1 MSYRRLPIY
10 TNTPKPYSP
19 YHYDYQ
25 ISKKNDE
32 NKVLGGYID
41 ESIRSTM
48 RTESHYTPLKLA
60 SSQITINTI
69 LNNELSVRDK
79 ETTIKILNIENII
92 LLMTTKANEFKI
104 DIHTIESHPMLLRTE
119 ETIN

>member
-60 SSQITINTI
+60 SSSIIT
-69 LNNELSVRDK
+69 NNNQYYRQTV
-79 ETTIKILNIENII
+79 
-92 LLMTTKANEFKI
+92 
-104 DIHTIESHPMLLRTE
+104 H
-119 ETIN
+119 